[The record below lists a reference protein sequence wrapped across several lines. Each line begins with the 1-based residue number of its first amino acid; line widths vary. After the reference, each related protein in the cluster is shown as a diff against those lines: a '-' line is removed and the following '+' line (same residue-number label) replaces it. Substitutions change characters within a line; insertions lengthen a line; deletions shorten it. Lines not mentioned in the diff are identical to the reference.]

1 MLQGKKGAKEE
12 VKGKPVKAKVTMED
26 DGESSGDQEL
36 YIESSHY
43 FMVLQSVISLKELLE
58 QH

>member
-26 DGESSGDQEL
+26 DGESSGDQKL
-36 YIESSHY
+36 YIESSRH
-43 FMVLQSVISLKELLE
+43 FMVLQSVISLK
-58 QH
+58 

>member
-26 DGESSGDQEL
+26 DGESSGDQKLL
-36 YIESSHY
+36 YIY
-43 FMVLQSVISLKELLE
+43 ILKAVIISWSYSLS
-58 QH
+58 

>member
-26 DGESSGDQEL
+26 DGESSGDQKLL
-36 YIESSHY
+36 YIY
-43 FMVLQSVISLKELLE
+43 IY
-58 QH
+58 

>member
-26 DGESSGDQEL
+26 DGESSGDQKL
-36 YIESSHY
+36 YIESSRR
-43 FMVLQSVISLKELLE
+43 FMVLQSVISLK
-58 QH
+58 

>member
-26 DGESSGDQEL
+26 DGESSGDQKL
-36 YIESSHY
+36 YIESSRR